1 MEKKLNYSTTP
12 QTMKSTSEKPIAI
25 EYFAINRENILS
37 YLMKFATVL
46 RSHTYLLLLGTISEL
61 IYLFYLLRDFP
72 LASYS
77 QKLTDMGGI
86 TGFSHQGFLTF
97 IIAFSFLFVIF
108 GLAWWEARRYQ
119 DRATLWIILSFG
131 AIFAFTT
138 IFVYPINAQDLFYYF
153 ARSLV
158 MVQHGANPMVTPPSQ
173 FPKDPLM
180 QLAGW
185 VINWPSAYGPLAQ
198 LIHALP
204 VLIAGRNVLAS
215 LLLFKLIFSAM
226 LIVEAFF
233 IYKILSH
240 IAPKLALSGAL
251 ALAWN
256 PFALLEYSANSHNDI
271 AMTLLITL
279 AVFALVKE
287 RHIWAVTFITASVL
301 IKFAS
306 LVIIPLF
313 FIYSFRQ
320 QPTKKARLTYT
331 TKAII
336 VFLSV
341 MIDSYA
347 LFWAGLQT
355 FQRSFTQVQI
365 YLNSFSV
372 LLVDFC
378 SPGISYD
385 HAKMIGWALFGA
397 CFLYALWLS
406 SRDFLSMLKACAITM
421 FTLLAFGTTFVQPW
435 YFIWPFALS
444 ILIPQTEVSLAS
456 FLLLY
461 AVTLVELVHAYI
473 VPWGAYN
480 NPNASIIVNSSAYLT
495 MFFPPMLFLLVSRF
509 RHIFSQPPPSLED
522 DFFDPLSP

>member
-1 MEKKLNYSTTP
+1 MEKKLNYSTTHP
-12 QTMKSTSEKPIAI
+12 TMRSTSEKPIAI
-25 EYFAINRENILS
+25 EYFAINRKNMLL
-37 YLMKFATVL
+37 YLMKLATVL
-46 RSHTYLLLLGTISEL
+46 RSHTYLLLLGTTSEL

-97 IIAFSFLFVIF
+97 IIAFSFLFVVF
-108 GLAWWEARRYQ
+108 GLAWWEARSYQ
-119 DRATLWIILSFG
+119 DHTTLWIILGFG

-153 ARSLV
+153 TRSLV

-185 VINWPSAYGPLAQ
+185 VINWPSPYGPLAQ

-204 VLIAGRNVLAS
+204 VLIAGRHVLAS

-233 IYKILSH
+233 IYKILLH

-287 RHIWAVTFITASVL
+287 CHVWAMTLITASVL

-306 LVIIPLF
+306 LAIIPLF

-320 QPTKKARLTYT
+320 QPTKKARITYT
-331 TKAII
+331 TKAVI

-341 MIDSYA
+341 VIDSYA

-355 FQRSFTQVQI
+355 FQRPFTQVQN
-365 YLNSFSV
+365 YLDSFSIF
-372 LLVDFC
+372 LFDF
-378 SPGISYD
+378 SSASISYD

-406 SRDFLSMLKACAITM
+406 SRDFLSMLKACSITM

-435 YFIWPFALS
+435 YFIWPFAVA
-444 ILIPQTEVSLAS
+444 ILIPRISVSLVS

-461 AVTLVELVHAYI
+461 TAGLTELVHAYI
-473 VPWGAYN
+473 VPWVGYQN
-480 NPNASIIVNSSAYLT
+480 VNIYVIESIAYLT
-495 MFFPPMLFLLVSRF
+495 TFLPSALFLLAARF
-509 RHIFSQPPPSLED
+509 KPTLPQSPS
-522 DFFDPLSP
+522 SIS

>member
-1 MEKKLNYSTTP
+1 MKL
-12 QTMKSTSEKPIAI
+12 AI
-25 EYFAINRENILS
+25 G
-37 YLMKFATVL
+37 L
-46 RSHTYLLLLGTISEL
+46 RYHTYLLLLGTISE
-61 IYLFYLLRDFP
+61 IIFLFFLLRDLP

-97 IIAFSFLFVIF
+97 IIAFSFLFVMF
-108 GLAWWEARRYQ
+108 GLAWWEARSYQ
-119 DRATLWIILSFG
+119 DCATLWIILGFR

-215 LLLFKLIFSAM
+215 LLLFKLMFSAM

-233 IYKILSH
+233 IYKILSR

-313 FIYSFRQ
+313 FIYSFRP
-320 QPTKKARLTYT
+320 QPTQKARITYT
-331 TKAII
+331 TKALI
-336 VFLSV
+336 VFLSF
-341 MIDSYA
+341 MIDSYE
-347 LFWAGLQT
+347 LFWVVLQT
-355 FQRSFTQVQI
+355 FQRAFTQSLN
-365 YLNSFSV
+365 YLDSLRIFLFDFS
-372 LLVDFC
+372 
-378 SPGISYD
+378 SSSISHNYT
-385 HAKMIGWALFGA
+385 KMIGWALFGA

-406 SRDFLSMLKACAITM
+406 SRDLLSM
-421 FTLLAFGTTFVQPW
+421 
-435 YFIWPFALS
+435 
-444 ILIPQTEVSLAS
+444 
-456 FLLLY
+456 
-461 AVTLVELVHAYI
+461 
-473 VPWGAYN
+473 
-480 NPNASIIVNSSAYLT
+480 
-495 MFFPPMLFLLVSRF
+495 
-509 RHIFSQPPPSLED
+509 
-522 DFFDPLSP
+522 